1 MPKLLDPIKK
11 SLGEFTVS
19 RILPNSSKQMIG
31 PFIFFDH
38 MGPVN
43 FPRGKGIDV
52 RPHPHIGIATVT
64 YLFEG
69 SILHRD
75 SLGYEQEI
83 QPGDINWMTA
93 GKGIVHSERETEKV
107 RNSNHTLHGLQL
119 WVALPDDKQ
128 EIDATFHH
136 HPKETLPLF
145 EYDGATIRLMI
156 GEIFGKKSPVKVYSP
171 MFYAD
176 VNLPENTNISI
187 PKNGQELGIYII
199 DGTVSI
205 DNTKYNK
212 FDFIFA
218 GREEEISI
226 TANKNA
232 KLILIGGKA
241 FDTERYIWWN
251 FVSNSKNRIEQAKSD
266 WLNGNFDKVPNDNEY
281 IPLPETK

>member
-1 MPKLLDPIKK
+1 MPRLLDPITK

-19 RILPNSSKQMIG
+19 RILPNSSQQMIG

-43 FPRGKGIDV
+43 FPEGQGVDV

-83 QPGDINWMTA
+83 RPNDINWMTA
-93 GKGIVHSERETEKV
+93 GKGIVHSERETKKV
-107 RNSNHTLHGLQL
+107 RNSDHTLHGLQL

-128 EIDATFHH
+128 EIEANFHH

-145 EYDGATIRLMI
+145 EYEEATIRLMI

-176 VNLPENTNISI
+176 VTMPENTTISI
-187 PKNGQELGIYII
+187 PKNGQELGIYVI
-199 DGTVSI
+199 DGVVSI
-205 DNTKYNK
+205 DNKTYNK
-212 FDFIFA
+212 FDFIYA
-218 GREEEISI
+218 DQEEEIAI

-232 KLILIGGKA
+232 KLILIGGEA
-241 FDTERYIWWN
+241 FDTKRYIWWN
-251 FVSNSKNRIEQAKSD
+251 FVSNSMNRIEQAKSD
-266 WLNGNFDKVPNDNEY
+266 WLNGNFNKVPNDNEY
-281 IPLPETK
+281 ITLPEIK

>member
-43 FPRGKGIDV
+43 FPSGQGVDV

-83 QPGDINWMTA
+83 EPGDINWMTA
-93 GKGIVHSERETEKV
+93 GKGIVHSERETAKV
-107 RNSNHTLHGLQL
+107 RSSDHTLHGLQL

-128 EIDATFHH
+128 EIEATFHH

-145 EYDGATIRLMI
+145 KYEESTIRLMI
-156 GEIFGKKSPVKVYSP
+156 GEIFGKKSPVKVHSP

-176 VNLPENTNISI
+176 VTMPENTTISV
-187 PKNGQELGIYII
+187 PKNGQELGIYVI

-205 DNTKYNK
+205 DNTNYNK

-218 GREEEISI
+218 GREEEILI
-226 TANKNA
+226 TANENA
-232 KLILIGGKA
+232 KFILIGGKT
-241 FDTERYIWWN
+241 FDTKRYIWWN

-266 WLNGNFDKVPNDNEY
+266 WLNGNFNKVPNDNEY

>member
-1 MPKLLDPIKK
+1 MPKLLDPITK

-19 RILPNSSKQMIG
+19 RILPNSSQQMIG

-38 MGPVN
+38 MGSVN
-43 FPRGKGIDV
+43 FPSGKGVDV

-83 QPGDINWMTA
+83 RPGDINWMTA
-93 GKGIVHSERETEKV
+93 GKGIVHSERETKKV
-107 RNSNHTLHGLQL
+107 RNSDHTLHGLQL

-128 EIDATFHH
+128 EIEANFYH
-136 HPKETLPLF
+136 HPKETLPQF
-145 EYDGATIRLMI
+145 KYEGATILLMI

-176 VNLPENTNISI
+176 VTMPENTTISI
-187 PKNGQELGIYII
+187 PKNGQELGIYVI
-199 DGTVSI
+199 DGVVSI
-205 DNTKYNK
+205 DNKTYNK
-212 FDFIFA
+212 FDFIYA
-218 GREEEISI
+218 DQEEEISI
-226 TANKNA
+226 TSAKNA
-232 KLILIGGKA
+232 KLILIGGEA
-241 FDTERYIWWN
+241 FDTKRYIWWN
-251 FVSNSKNRIEQAKSD
+251 FVSNSMNRIEQAKSD
-266 WLNGNFDKVPNDNEY
+266 WLNGNFNKVPNDNEY

>member
-1 MPKLLDPIKK
+1 MPRLLDPIKK

-19 RILPNSSKQMIG
+19 RILPHSSKQMIG

-75 SLGYEQEI
+75 NLGYEQEI

-119 WVALPDDKQ
+119 WVALPDNKQ

-136 HPKETLPLF
+136 HSKETLPLF

-156 GEIFGKKSPVKVYSP
+156 GEIFGQKSPVKVHSP

-176 VNLPENTNISI
+176 VTLPENTTISI
-187 PKNGQELGIYII
+187 PKNGQELGVYVI

-205 DNTKYNK
+205 DNTNYNK

-218 GREEEISI
+218 TQEEEISI
-226 TANKNA
+226 TANENA

-281 IPLPETK
+281 IPLPEIK